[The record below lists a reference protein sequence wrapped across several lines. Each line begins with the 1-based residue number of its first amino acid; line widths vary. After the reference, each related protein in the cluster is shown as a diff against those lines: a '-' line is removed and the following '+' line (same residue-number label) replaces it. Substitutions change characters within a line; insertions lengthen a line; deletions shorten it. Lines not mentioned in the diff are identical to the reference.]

1 MMHIGKLL
9 AGVGA
14 LAGSSHAL
22 SIDYISP
29 VVGYRVWTL
38 GAAGLKSLC
47 GERWRPGESLAARC
61 RACTIV
67 GRPGP
72 THDHDAPR
80 VDCTC
85 GIYSAKKLGHLCGG
99 GYEQYA
105 VHGEV
110 YLWGKVVEHEQGWR
124 AQFAYPKK
132 LVLSPDVVSLTLQ
145 EIQPRLRA
153 LVSYGSDIFIRGNRK
168 TISLWGKDSGFD
180 AAGLDYLV
188 KIGKESYV
196 RPQPNPN
203 QSGHPHLHYQGPLSG

>member
-1 MMHIGKLL
+1 MHIGKLL

-132 LVLSPDVVSLTLQ
+132 LVLSQDVVSFTLE

-153 LVSYGSDIFIRGNRK
+153 LISYGSDIFIRGNRK

-180 AAGLDYLV
+180 AAGLDYLI
-188 KIGKESYV
+188 KIGRESYV
-196 RPQPNPN
+196 CAPQPNPN
-203 QSGHPHLHYQGPLSG
+203 QPGHPHLHYQGLLSA